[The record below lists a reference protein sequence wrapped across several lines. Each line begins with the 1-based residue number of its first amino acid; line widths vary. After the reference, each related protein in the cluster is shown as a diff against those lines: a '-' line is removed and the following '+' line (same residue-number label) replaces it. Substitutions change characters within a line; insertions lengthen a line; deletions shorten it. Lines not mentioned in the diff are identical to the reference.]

1 MTCFAVVLA
10 SRPSPAGILLMVP
23 ERRDAEEIAMELRR
37 KGHPVSVQA
46 VSDERTVIEPR
57 PIARPSNGDHQGR

>member
-1 MTCFAVVLA
+1 
-10 SRPSPAGILLMVP
+10 MVP

-46 VSDERTVIEPR
+46 VNDERVVVEPR
-57 PIARPSNGDHQGR
+57 PGAGPSGGAHQDR